1 MFVVYELFIYV
12 LHVIYTFRT
21 LLCIFETFVDVKL
34 QLKFTS
40 LSLYCSR
47 VSIVDFVSY
56 FSCEVVGIETLFF
69 TISRKKNNLYT

>member
-34 QLKFTS
+34 QLKLTS
-40 LSLYCSR
+40 LSVFLKSVKHWLC
-47 VSIVDFVSY
+47 F
-56 FSCEVVGIETLFF
+56 LFF
-69 TISRKKNNLYT
+69 LRSSWNWNIIFYNFKKKNNLYT

>member
-40 LSLYCSR
+40 LSLLSSR
-47 VSIVDFVSY
+47 VSNIDFVSY
-56 FSCEVVGIETLFF
+56 FSCEVVGIENYFF
-69 TISRKKNNLYT
+69 NFKKKNNLYT

>member
-56 FSCEVVGIETLFF
+56 FSCEVAGIETLFF
-69 TISRKKNNLYT
+69 YNFKKKK

>member
-34 QLKFTS
+34 QLKLTS
-40 LSLYCSR
+40 LSVFLKS
-47 VSIVDFVSY
+47 V
-56 FSCEVVGIETLFF
+56 
-69 TISRKKNNLYT
+69 KH